1 MALYLVTGGAG
12 FIGSNIVLELVK
24 RGETVRVLDNLSTG
38 KRENLASVKGKIEFI
53 EGDITD
59 ATVCARACAGVDYVL
74 HQAALPSVP
83 RSIADPLT
91 SNTSN
96 VEGTLQMLLAARDA
110 KVKRFVYA
118 GSSSAYGN
126 QDVAVKTEDLTPMPL
141 SPYAVTKLT
150 GEYYCKV
157 FFEIYGLPTVVL
169 RYFNVFGPHQDP
181 HGAYAA
187 VIPLF
192 IKAMKEGKRP
202 TIFGKGLHSRD
213 FTFVANN
220 VEANIRAC
228 SAPAAAVSG
237 QIINIACGSSITL
250 NELVASINKA
260 LGTDIKPVYE
270 AERPGD
276 VEHSKADI
284 SKARKLLGYKPL
296 VGTEEGIKRTVAW
309 MKTQK

>member
-1 MALYLVTGGAG
+1 MAVYLVTGGAG

-24 RGETVRVLDNLSTG
+24 RGQKVRVLDNLATG
-38 KRENLASVKGKIEFI
+38 KRENLSSVKDKIEFI

-59 ATVCARACAGVDYVL
+59 AAVCKKACKGVDYVL

-91 SNTSN
+91 SNKAN
-96 VEGTLQMLLAARDA
+96 VEGTLQMLIAARDA

-126 QDVAVKTEDLTPMPL
+126 QDVAVKTEELKPMPL
-141 SPYAVTKLT
+141 SPYAVSKLT

-157 FFEIYGLPTVVL
+157 FNDIYGLPTVVL

-202 TIFGKGLHSRD
+202 TIFGKGKHSRD

-228 SAPAAAVSG
+228 TSPAAAVSG

-250 NELVASINKA
+250 NELVAMINKA
-260 LGTDIKPVYE
+260 LDTDIKPVYE

-284 SKARKLLGYKPL
+284 SKAAKLLGYKPL

-309 MKTQK
+309 MKTQ